1 MCSQVLD
8 LSLLPLVFSLIL
20 TVASGLLHPNSTDD
34 ITSRL
39 MEKKILH
46 SEGHPENCAELHG
59 DKQREERDK
68 GDQGEERG
76 NQKRGD
82 QSSQ

>member
-1 MCSQVLD
+1 
-8 LSLLPLVFSLIL
+8 
-20 TVASGLLHPNSTDD
+20 
-34 ITSRL
+34 

-46 SEGHPENCAELHG
+46 SEGHPENFAELHG

-68 GDQGEERG
+68 GDQEEERG